1 MSSQNSKRG
10 LESIKQADLIKIIM
24 EKKKKELSMKKKK
37 VSPVKILNFKAKTP
51 KIKPSIK

>member
-24 EKKKKELSMKKKK
+24 EKKKKELSMKKNK

-51 KIKPSIK
+51 KIKPSVK